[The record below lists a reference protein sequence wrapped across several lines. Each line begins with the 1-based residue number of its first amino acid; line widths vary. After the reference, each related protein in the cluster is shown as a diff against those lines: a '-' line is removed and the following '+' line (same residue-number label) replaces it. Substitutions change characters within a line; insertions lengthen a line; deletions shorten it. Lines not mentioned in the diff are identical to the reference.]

1 MMLLKDLLAPWFHY
15 AGNEAVGAPT
25 LDSRKV
31 SNGGLFL
38 AVPGYRVDGREFIA
52 AALANGAAAVIRHTD
67 VPSEHGT
74 VHHDN
79 GLIIDFF
86 QLNRQLSAL
95 AAQFYQPNGW
105 HTRVVGVTGTN
116 GKTSVTQLIA
126 QWVELLGQQA
136 AVMGTIGNGRLHQLV
151 DTGNTTA
158 DAVTVI
164 AQLADMAQQQIDVC
178 AMEVSSHGLV
188 QGRVDAV
195 PYEIAVFT
203 NLSRDHLDFHHSM
216 EAYAAA
222 KRRLMAFPSVK
233 RAVINLDDA
242 VGSQWFNELS
252 QIGLGFSLQNDARAH
267 IRAHSA
273 QYHHAGI
280 TAQIEWPEGKGE
292 LHSVLLGEFNLS
304 NLLAALSTLY
314 AMGYAMETL
323 LALAPKLQPV
333 AGRMECFTAP
343 QGYSI
348 VVDYAHTPDG
358 LDKAL
363 HAARSH
369 CNGTLWCLFG
379 CGGDR
384 DKGKRPQ
391 MGAIAEQLADRIMV
405 TSDNARSE
413 DPAAILADI
422 RAGLV
427 HSEDALFEV
436 DRELAI
442 KQVVALAKPGD
453 LILLA
458 GKGHETYQEIN
469 GKRRHYDE
477 RAVAQQLCGGQQ

>member
-1 MMLLKDLLAPWFHY
+1 MILLKDLLAPWFHY
-15 AGNEAVGAPT
+15 AGNESVAAPT
-25 LDSRKV
+25 IDSRKV
-31 SNGGLFL
+31 VNGGLFL
-38 AVPGYRVDGREFIA
+38 AVPGYRVDGREYIA
-52 AALANGAAAVIRHTD
+52 AAQSNGATAVLRHTD
-67 VPSEHGT
+67 VPDEHGH
-74 VHHDN
+74 VHREN
-79 GLIIDFF
+79 GLVIDFF
-86 QLNRQLSAL
+86 QLNRQLSAV
-95 AAQFYQPNGW
+95 AAQFFLPKGW

-136 AVMGTIGNGRLHQLV
+136 TVMGTIGNGRLNQLI

-164 AQLADMAQQQIDVC
+164 TQLNDMSQQQIDVC

-195 PYEIAVFT
+195 PFEVAVFT

-233 RAVINLDDA
+233 HAVINLDDS
-242 VGSQWFNELS
+242 VGAAWFQEL
-252 QIGLGFSLQNDARAH
+252 GELALGFSLQNDTSAT

-273 QYHHAGI
+273 HYHHAGM
-280 TAQIEWPEGKGE
+280 TAQILWPEGMGT
-292 LHSVLLGEFNLS
+292 LNTSLLGEFNLA

-314 AMGYAMETL
+314 AMGYSMPQL
-323 LALAPKLQPV
+323 LELAPRLQPV
-333 AGRMECFTAP
+333 AGRMECFTAAA
-343 QGYSI
+343 GYSI

-363 HAARSH
+363 QAARSH
-369 CNGTLWCLFG
+369 CDGTLWCLFG

-391 MGAIAEQLADRIMV
+391 MGAIAERLADRIMV
-405 TSDNARSE
+405 TSDNVRSE
-413 DPAAILADI
+413 DPVAILDDI
-422 RAGLV
+422 RAGLLQP
-427 HSEDALFEV
+427 DAALFEV
-436 DRELAI
+436 DRETAI

-453 LILLA
+453 VILLA

-477 RAVAQQLCGGQQ
+477 RALAQQLCGGHE